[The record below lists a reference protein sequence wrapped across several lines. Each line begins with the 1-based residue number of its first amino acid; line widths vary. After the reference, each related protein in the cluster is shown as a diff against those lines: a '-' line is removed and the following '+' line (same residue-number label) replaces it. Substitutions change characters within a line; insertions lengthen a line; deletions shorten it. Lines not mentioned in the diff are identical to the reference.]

1 MKTDDVQSISKLDEE
16 GRKTEV
22 ILNCSDEA
30 AKVGEAGEVLFARN
44 YQNGILEKNGTLIR
58 RI

>member
-1 MKTDDVQSISKLDEE
+1 MRQNISSWMKQ

-22 ILNCSDEA
+22 LLNCSDETV
-30 AKVGEAGEVLFARN
+30 KVGGTGEVLFARN